1 MGDRFAD
8 QGKRGKMHDRLNLP
22 VSQGGG
28 QSCLIGQVA
37 NDEPPLRS
45 RLKVAAAQVVIDP
58 NLVAGL
64 RQLAHAVRSDVT
76 CTTRNENAHR
86 DFSRLP
92 MLPASA
98 QKTAGVAN
106 RRWQRRQRID
116 TPTTGRGFLNLP
128 AGAILTSPVGQS
140 YGSHAPVRV
149 ADAKGMKPLKP
160 KLLVPAAAAAAAGGS
175 QGQRWVG
182 ACLDYM
188 RTECHLAPNSLAA
201 YKRDLARFC
210 EWLGG
215 RFVPKLTVRDL
226 SDYMG
231 WLQTKQLASASIA
244 RHMVALKLFY
254 RYLQLEGIV
263 KDNPAELLGTQK
275 TWQRVPEVL
284 SPGMVEKLL
293 AAPQPRDAFWRRDR
307 AMLELLYA
315 TGCRAS
321 EVSNLQTR
329 DLHLSERYCLA
340 HGKGSKDRLTPLG
353 DAAIAAIEEYLK
365 HERPKLA
372 GAAKLRPPGCCSPAA
387 ASVCGARRFGNSS
400 NAMLCGPA

>member
-1 MGDRFAD
+1 
-8 QGKRGKMHDRLNLP
+8 MH
-22 VSQGGG
+22 
-28 QSCLIGQVA
+28 A
-37 NDEPPLRS
+37 
-45 RLKVAAAQVVIDP
+45 
-58 NLVAGL
+58 
-64 RQLAHAVRSDVT
+64 
-76 CTTRNENAHR
+76 
-86 DFSRLP
+86 
-92 MLPASA
+92 
-98 QKTAGVAN
+98 
-106 RRWQRRQRID
+106 
-116 TPTTGRGFLNLP
+116 
-128 AGAILTSPVGQS
+128 
-140 YGSHAPVRV
+140 
-149 ADAKGMKPLKP
+149 ADAKRMKPLKP
-160 KLLVPAAAAAAAGGS
+160 KLLVPAAAPAAGG
-175 QGQRWVG
+175 QGQRWVA
-182 ACLDYM
+182 ACLDYL
-188 RTECHLAPNSLAA
+188 RTECHLAVNSLAA

-231 WLQTKQLASASIA
+231 WLQAKQLAPASIA
-244 RHMVALKLFY
+244 RHMVALKIFY

-293 AAPQPRDAFWRRDR
+293 DAPQPRDAFWRRDR

-329 DLHLSERYCLA
+329 DLHLGERYCLA

-353 DAAIAAIEEYLK
+353 DAAVTAINDYLK

-372 GAAKLRPPGCCSPAA
+372 TAPRSPPAWVLLSRSGKRLRREAIWELVKRYALRAGVNPDIGPHTLRHSFATHVLAGGADLRQVQELLGH
-387 ASVCGARRFGNSS
+387 ASIATTQIYTHVEQSRLKRVHRQFHPRA
-400 NAMLCGPA
+400 